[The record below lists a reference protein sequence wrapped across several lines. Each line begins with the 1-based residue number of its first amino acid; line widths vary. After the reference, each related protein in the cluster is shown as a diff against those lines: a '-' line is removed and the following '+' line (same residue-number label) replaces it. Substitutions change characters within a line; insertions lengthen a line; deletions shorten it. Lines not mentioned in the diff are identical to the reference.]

1 MKYKSFYMKYLYFS
15 NGKCQTKFTDKN
27 ECVEEQCLGENY
39 YESTK
44 HLINDDI
51 HGIVIN
57 MVISSSLKQYTN
69 LAKDIRKKS
78 KYRYPIVFIY
88 KKKDALSFTNEF
100 VFTYGLG
107 QYIYCLTE
115 QCFLEPNTTNA
126 EQTNAE
132 EPTEPSKEDFYKIV
146 EFIREH
152 QTPLTDI
159 QLEHL
164 KMYYNPAQMIHRI
177 KHDAEYPH
185 LIESCKTRLSSLLK
199 EDILQSNSTNKF
211 IDKLKTG
218 QLPTLC
224 EEILSKLQNQETHTT
239 NNKDIFVLMLED
251 EDILHDAIKELK
263 KEKIHII
270 QAKTVDD
277 AIQELLEKTQLKK
290 YILDEKI
297 GEPNCEYSVILCD
310 TLLQSKYQDSNNTPK
325 EIYWVNSGQ
334 GYDFLKKLE
343 QIEQTYGIIL
353 LSNLPR
359 NFKVEIANYTQLR
372 FRNFTMKSQLLKNT
386 ESGKNLQSSDSDAN
400 TVEKGIDTFR
410 TALNQLADM
419 IVDANTENENDI
431 VKSAFEGKPSIALQY
446 IKYRDT
452 VGFDSVFDDG
462 KTLIRE
468 FIDYVNNAQKG
479 CLTQEDLIF
488 HNTQLKG
495 LTTPFNGI
503 SNEQELD
510 NEVEKFVS
518 TLYECSFNVF
528 CETLKNTKIDLSDED
543 TKSYLSIPKKNM
555 DEFVLKVKQSF
566 FYTDYGK
573 KQNVAENIINDS
585 ELFKIFIEG
594 CYNQTCSPHIFLEQF
609 KLRDDLRKFVKL
621 LLIHQNKK
629 TEDDKSLRKRYIVR
643 RFALFLFF
651 WTHCAKEST
660 LNDIK
665 NLYIETYNYK
675 NEKTGLT
682 MTAKELTNQSL
693 ICEILNHGKDNQSK
707 GKQGKG
713 KSENEYKIDAGITSK
728 YLWIK
733 NIEYSENENT
743 VDFMTKEESDFFT
756 LLFNDIKTYFDSNK
770 QNVSIKNFKRV
781 L

>member
-1 MKYKSFYMKYLYFS
+1 MKYLYFS
-15 NGKCQTKFTDKN
+15 NGKCQTKSTDMN
-27 ECVEEQCLGENY
+27 ECVEELCLGENY
-39 YESTK
+39 YESTNR
-44 HLINDDI
+44 LINDDI

-57 MVISSSLKQYTN
+57 MASTDSISKYSD

-88 KKKDALSFTNEF
+88 KKKDALLHTNEF

-115 QCFLEPNTTNA
+115 HCFIVPNTTNA
-126 EQTNAE
+126 EQTNAK
-132 EPTEPSKEDFYKIV
+132 EPTKPSKEDFDKIKIV
-146 EFIREH
+146 EFIKEH

-185 LIESCKTRLSSLLK
+185 LIESCKTRLKSLLDYLNNNEK
-199 EDILQSNSTNKF
+199 NYFSEKLNSENV
-211 IDKLKTG
+211 

-224 EEILSKLQNQETHTT
+224 EEILSELQNQETHTA
-239 NNKDIFVLMLED
+239 NDKDIFVLMLED
-251 EDILHDAIKELK
+251 EDILNDAINELK

-297 GEPNCEYSVILCD
+297 GEPNCEYSIILCD
-310 TLLQSKYQDSNNTPK
+310 TLLQSKFQVPDGSQK

-386 ESGKNLQSSDSDAN
+386 DSNDSSQAKNLKTKTKSEGDN
-400 TVEKGIDTFR
+400 TFR
-410 TALNQLADM
+410 SALNQLADM
-419 IVDANTENENDI
+419 IIDANTENENDT
-431 VKSAFEGKPSIALQY
+431 VKSAFDGKPGMALQY

-452 VGFDSVFDDG
+452 FGFDHEFDENC
-462 KTLIRE
+462 TNLIE
-468 FIDYVNNAQKG
+468 AFCKYAEALTGNDSDNNFYNE
-479 CLTQEDLIF
+479 T
-488 HNTQLKG
+488 LKG
-495 LTTPFNGI
+495 LTSPINGI

-510 NEVEKFVS
+510 NEVDKFVS
-518 TLYECSFNVF
+518 VLYECSFDEF
-528 CETLKNTKIDLSDED
+528 CKKLKDTKIDLNDEN
-543 TKSYLSIPKKNM
+543 TESYLSIHNV
-555 DEFVLKVKQSF
+555 DEFVSQVKKSF
-566 FYTDYGK
+566 LNTDYGK
-573 KQNVAENIINDS
+573 KQPMKIINDS
-585 ELFKIFIEG
+585 ELFNIFIEG

-609 KLRDDLRKFVKL
+609 KLRDDLRRFVKL
-621 LLIHQNKK
+621 LLIHNEKPGKDLNK
-629 TEDDKSLRKRYIVR
+629 TLRKRFIVR

-651 WTHCAKEST
+651 WTNCAKTES
-660 LNDIK
+660 LNNIK
-665 NLYIETYNYK
+665 RAYINKYHYK
-675 NEKTGLT
+675 NSKTRAE
-682 MTAKELTNQSL
+682 MTIDNLTNQSL
-693 ICEILNHGKDNQSK
+693 ICEILNHGKETETKTKNKNDSCN
-707 GKQGKG
+707 
-713 KSENEYKIDAGITSK
+713 IDAGITSK

-733 NIEYSENENT
+733 NIQYSDVENT

-756 LLFNDIKTYFDSNK
+756 LLFDDSEITSSFEENK
-770 QNVSIKNFKRV
+770 KSISIKNFKRV

>member
-1 MKYKSFYMKYLYFS
+1 MKYLYFS

-27 ECVEEQCLGENY
+27 ECVEEPCLGENY
-39 YESTK
+39 YESTNR
-44 HLINDDI
+44 LINDDI
-51 HGIVIN
+51 YGIVIN
-57 MVISSSLKQYTN
+57 MASTDSISKYSD

-88 KKKDALSFTNEF
+88 KKKDALSFANEF

-115 QCFLEPNTTNA
+115 HCFIVPNTTNA
-126 EQTNAE
+126 EQTNAK
-132 EPTEPSKEDFYKIV
+132 EPTEPSKEDFDKIV

-185 LIESCKTRLSSLLK
+185 FETSCKTRLKSLLDYLNNNEK
-199 EDILQSNSTNKF
+199 NYFSKKLNSENV
-211 IDKLKTG
+211 

-224 EEILSKLQNQETHTT
+224 EEILSELQNQETHTA
-239 NNKDIFVLMLED
+239 NDKDIFVLMLED
-251 EDILHDAIKELK
+251 EDILTDAINELE
-263 KEKIHII
+263 KEKIHIT
-270 QAKTVDD
+270 QKKTVDD
-277 AIQELLEKTQLKK
+277 AIQELLEKKEL
-290 YILDEKI
+290 IRDEKNV
-297 GEPNCEYSVILCD
+297 PNCDYSVILCD

-462 KTLIRE
+462 CKTLIRE
-468 FIDYVNNAQKG
+468 FIDYVNNAPKG

-573 KQNVAENIINDS
+573 KQNVAKNIIKDS

-675 NEKTGLT
+675 NEKTGFT
-682 MTAKELTNQSL
+682 MTANELTNQSL
-693 ICEILNHGKDNQSK
+693 ICEILNHGKDNQGK

-733 NIEYSENENT
+733 NIQYSDVENT

-756 LLFNDIKTYFDSNK
+756 LLFDDSEITSSFEENK
-770 QNVSIKNFKRV
+770 KSISIKNFKRV

>member
-1 MKYKSFYMKYLYFS
+1 MKYLYFS

-27 ECVEEQCLGENY
+27 ECVEELCLGENY

-224 EEILSKLQNQETHTT
+224 EEILSKLNNQETHTT

-310 TLLQSKYQDSNNTPK
+310 TLLQSKFQVPDGSQK

-400 TVEKGIDTFR
+400 TAEKGIDTFR

-452 VGFDSVFDDG
+452 VGFDPVFDDG
-462 KTLIRE
+462 CKTLIRE
-468 FIDYVNNAQKG
+468 FIDYVNNAPKG

-518 TLYECSFNVF
+518 TLYECSFDEF
-528 CETLKNTKIDLSDED
+528 CKKLKDTKIDLNDEN
-543 TKSYLSIPKKNM
+543 TESYLSIHNV
-555 DEFVLKVKQSF
+555 DEFVSQVKKSF
-566 FYTDYGK
+566 LNTDYGK
-573 KQNVAENIINDS
+573 KQPKKIINDS

-609 KLRDDLRKFVKL
+609 KLRDDLRRFVKL
-621 LLIHQNKK
+621 LLIHNEKPGKDLNK
-629 TEDDKSLRKRYIVR
+629 TLRKRFIVR

-651 WTHCAKEST
+651 WTNCAKTES
-660 LNDIK
+660 LNNIK
-665 NLYIETYNYK
+665 RAYINKYHYK
-675 NEKTGLT
+675 NSKTEAE
-682 MTAKELTNQSL
+682 MTIDNLTNQSL
-693 ICEILNHGKDNQSK
+693 ICEILNHGKETETKTKNKNDSCN
-707 GKQGKG
+707 
-713 KSENEYKIDAGITSK
+713 IDAGITSK

-733 NIEYSENENT
+733 NIQYSDVENT

-756 LLFNDIKTYFDSNK
+756 LLFDDSEITSSFEENK
-770 QNVSIKNFKRV
+770 KSISIKNFKRV